1 MREFVIKFKK
11 TRYKI
16 FSEKQFKSILSL
28 YATVIS

>member
-16 FSEKQFKSILSL
+16 FPEKQFKSILSL
-28 YATVIS
+28 YAAVIS